1 MQIIIRNSFLDEKII
16 LLTEDNFN
24 LIVMESNEM
33 WLVLFVDATNSGE
46 SFKSEWAQANKEL
59 SGKVNLGI
67 ANSKDLA
74 IKCGVKSFPTIMYFT
89 KGHKSDSNGNGNYEG
104 DITANGIVTWA
115 LKIYNGK
122 TIGKYRYLHFGLL
135 VNVF

>member
-16 LLTEDNFN
+16 LLTEDNFKTN
-24 LIVMESNEM
+24 VMESNEM

-46 SFKSEWAQANKEL
+46 SFKSEWAQAAEEL
-59 SGKVNLGI
+59 RGKVNMGI

-74 IKCGVKSFPTIMYFT
+74 IQCGVKSFPTIMYFT
-89 KGHKSDSNGNGNYEG
+89 KGHKSDLNGNGNYEG

-122 TIGKYRYLHFGLL
+122 PIGKYR
-135 VNVF
+135 